1 MGKNGG
7 ICDLTTVDVG
17 GKQKGEY
24 GERFVAVDGHSKTGQ
39 NNLLSLVHFQSLC
52 LCPRALHCIPVPN
65 ISTSTP
71 SFGFQYTLRLT

>member
-24 GERFVAVDGHSKTGQ
+24 GERFVAVDGHSGIVDRH
-39 NNLLSLVHFQSLC
+39 LLPWCIVRSTFMADLSPIHSWPLLILV
-52 LCPRALHCIPVPN
+52 P
-65 ISTSTP
+65 
-71 SFGFQYTLRLT
+71 